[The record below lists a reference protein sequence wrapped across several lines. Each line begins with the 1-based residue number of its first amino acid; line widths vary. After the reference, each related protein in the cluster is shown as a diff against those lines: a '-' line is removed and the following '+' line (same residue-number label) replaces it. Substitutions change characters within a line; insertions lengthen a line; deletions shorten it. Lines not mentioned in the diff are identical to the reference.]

1 MPRTPKA
8 CGGQTTMSLLTR
20 CGEAKLRTTSPPSGL
35 IGPMS
40 ESVTVLEREVY
51 SEAEAAR
58 LLGVSQG
65 TLHYWLEGGERRGT
79 LYQPV
84 IRREATGKRT
94 VTWGEFVESGLLRAY
109 RKHSIP
115 MTQLRDFISTLRD
128 ELDIPYPLAHKAPWL
143 SRGAGLV
150 MKAQEAVGLDP
161 SFWLWSSG
169 QGMLTFTGA
178 SFVER
183 IRWEGHI
190 AGSYR
195 PHDDPKSPVTVNPRI
210 RFGRPSIG
218 GISTRAIFEQS
229 EGGASVG
236 ELSKLYG
243 LSVRDV
249 RWALA
254 YEGTKAA

>member
-1 MPRTPKA
+1 MD
-8 CGGQTTMSLLTR
+8 
-20 CGEAKLRTTSPPSGL
+20 
-35 IGPMS
+35 PMS
-40 ESVTVLEREVY
+40 DSVTVLEREVY

-84 IRREATGKRT
+84 IRPEATGNRT

-109 RKHSIP
+109 RNHSIP
-115 MTQLRDFISTLRD
+115 MLQLREFISTLRD
-128 ELDIPYPLAHKAPWL
+128 ELGIPYPLADEAPWL

-150 MKAQEAVGLDP
+150 VKAQEQAGLHP
-161 SFWLWSSG
+161 SFWLWSNG

-183 IRWEGHI
+183 ITWAGHV

-218 GISTRAIFEQS
+218 GITTHAIFEQS
-229 EGGASVG
+229 EGGASVD
-236 ELSKLYG
+236 ELADVYG
-243 LSVRDV
+243 LSKRDV